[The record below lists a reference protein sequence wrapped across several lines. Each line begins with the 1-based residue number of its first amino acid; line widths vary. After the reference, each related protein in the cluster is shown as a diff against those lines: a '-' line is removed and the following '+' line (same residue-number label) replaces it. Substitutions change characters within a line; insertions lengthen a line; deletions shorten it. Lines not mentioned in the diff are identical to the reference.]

1 MLITCFCLGSFF
13 VLKNYYW
20 HIFADTIIVGL
31 LIKKTVCSHA
41 LCYAKMLGS
50 CMQLKSCLHVVRML
64 NLRRTLRGAR
74 LNDRAFKTVVVS
86 SIWNQAREAAKPPI
100 TNSLLCRF
108 RSVRM
113 GSFAV
118 I

>member
-1 MLITCFCLGSFF
+1 MFLFRLFF

-41 LCYAKMLGS
+41 LYYAKMLES
-50 CMQLKSCLHVVRML
+50 CMQLKSCCTLHVRML